1 MRISKRDSFSQSYK
15 VKKRHFKMV
24 LILRILFCFC
34 LFISKS
40 IASLPSPGRFTFT
53 LNSYTNQE
61 FGAVVKNVYK
71 GTIIYMKIQ
80 CESDKIS
87 DSRIDDKSYINV
99 GWVLRESKCW
109 NEYVHLD
116 SSIDLYPTYYN
127 KPEVRIDLPE
137 YRKHHSNYVR
147 LNESKYQCEDN
158 RNNFDYRATGMSQNE
173 IPSFFH
179 ELEINKLNF

>member
-1 MRISKRDSFSQSYK
+1 MA
-15 VKKRHFKMV
+15 
-24 LILRILFCFC
+24 LILRMLFCFC
-34 LFISKS
+34 LFIAKS

-71 GTIIYMKIQ
+71 GTTIYMKIQ

-109 NEYVHLD
+109 NEYAHLD
-116 SSIDLYPTYYN
+116 LTSQKFALIYQNIVSITHIMSDLTNQNINAKTTETTLTIWPQVCHKMKYL
-127 KPEVRIDLPE
+127 V
-137 YRKHHSNYVR
+137 SFM
-147 LNESKYQCEDN
+147 SK
-158 RNNFDYRATGMSQNE
+158 
-173 IPSFFH
+173 
-179 ELEINKLNF
+179 K

>member
-1 MRISKRDSFSQSYK
+1 
-15 VKKRHFKMV
+15 MV
-24 LILRILFCFC
+24 LILRMLFCFC
-34 LFISKS
+34 LFIAKS

-53 LNSYTNQE
+53 LNSYQE

-71 GTIIYMKIQ
+71 GTTIYMKIQ

-109 NEYVHLD
+109 NEYAHLY

-158 RNNFDYRATGMSQNE
+158 RNNFDYMATGMSQNE
-173 IPSFFH
+173 IPSFFQYV
-179 ELEINKLNF
+179 NKLNF

>member
-1 MRISKRDSFSQSYK
+1 
-15 VKKRHFKMV
+15 MV

-53 LNSYTNQE
+53 LNSYQE

-71 GTIIYMKIQ
+71 GATIYMKIQ

-109 NEYVHLD
+109 NEYAHQLIFTQHIITSQKFALIYQNIV
-116 SSIDLYPTYYN
+116 SITQIMSDLTNQNINAKTTEKTIWPQVCHKMKYL
-127 KPEVRIDLPE
+127 KVR
-137 YRKHHSNYVR
+137 
-147 LNESKYQCEDN
+147 
-158 RNNFDYRATGMSQNE
+158 
-173 IPSFFH
+173 
-179 ELEINKLNF
+179 